1 MEEET
6 KYKVCKY
13 FDDVYEKT
21 IAKGLSKEDA
31 KQIRDEANTEYG
43 YDYTSYEI
51 KEEPHLI
58 IE

>member
-1 MEEET
+1 MEK

-21 IAKGLSKEDA
+21 IAKNLTKEQA
-31 KQIRDEANTEYG
+31 KEIRDEADREYG

-51 KEEPHLI
+51 KEE
-58 IE
+58 